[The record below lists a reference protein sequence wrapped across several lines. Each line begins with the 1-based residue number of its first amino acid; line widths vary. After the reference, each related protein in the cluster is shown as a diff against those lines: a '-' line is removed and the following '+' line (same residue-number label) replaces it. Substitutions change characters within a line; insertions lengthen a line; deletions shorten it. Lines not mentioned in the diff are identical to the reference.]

1 MDMRGKL
8 LHIWS
13 MTITVVGEA
22 RIPRTLAVGV
32 SIKKHIKRFMK
43 KHISNWTEKY
53 AFSGEECVVDFFNDV
68 ISNSITLC
76 E

>member
-1 MDMRGKL
+1 MKVVQIKDET
-8 LHIWS
+8 
-13 MTITVVGEA
+13 TISYTYVFSTDLFE
-22 RIPRTLAVGV
+22 
-32 SIKKHIKRFMK
+32 KHIKRFME